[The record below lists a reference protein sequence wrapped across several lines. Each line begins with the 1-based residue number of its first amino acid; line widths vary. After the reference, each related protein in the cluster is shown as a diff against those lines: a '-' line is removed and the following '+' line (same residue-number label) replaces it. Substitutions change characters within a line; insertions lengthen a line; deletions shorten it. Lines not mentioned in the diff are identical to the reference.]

1 MKWIIVGIAALLTAC
16 GEPVQGAPEGGDT
29 IQLPPIEWRVRD
41 RVALEQAYRESG
53 MDIGSVRRGQHTVR
67 DRLHGF
73 TGHTATGERVI
84 YTLPPQR
91 VDDAVACTIG
101 HEIMHVALGDY
112 HK

>member
-16 GEPVQGAPEGGDT
+16 GEPVQGAPDPGDT

-53 MDIGSVRRGQHTVR
+53 MITGER
-67 DRLHGF
+67 DKLHGF
-73 TGHTATGERVI
+73 AGYADDGTAVV

-91 VDDAVACTIG
+91 VDDAVTCTLG
-101 HEIMHVALGDY
+101 HEIMHIALGEY